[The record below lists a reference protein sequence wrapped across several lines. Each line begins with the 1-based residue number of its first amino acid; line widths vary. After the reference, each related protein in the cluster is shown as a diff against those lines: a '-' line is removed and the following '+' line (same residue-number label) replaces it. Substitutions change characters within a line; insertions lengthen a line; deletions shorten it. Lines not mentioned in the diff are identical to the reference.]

1 MVQSDIKL
9 WPFKV
14 IESSSDK
21 PMIVVNYKGEEKHFG
36 AEEISSMV
44 LKKMR
49 ETAEAYLGLFR
60 NLWNSTWICSG
71 IVQEVYRYCGEVLE

>member
-14 IESSSDK
+14 IECSGDK
-21 PMIVVNYKGEEKHFG
+21 PMIVINYKGEEKHFG
-36 AEEISSMV
+36 VEEMV

-49 ETAEAYLGLFR
+49 ETVEAYLGLFR